1 LKSKMN
7 NDECFLKPFLK
18 PISLKLK
25 TQSAFTRKENGKKR
39 DNSVENKKLATIK
52 KSRFSDGPDIK
63 ESVLYELPAEENTYE
78 KKVERAKAQ
87 AQRIVERLRKEGKL
101 KVPLPSLQSP
111 GSSLLNQVYVLRQKE
126 TSGIYIAKIDIN
138 NLPLDLRT
146 VLTSLDTTNKVEKQ
160 FVAKISIKGSYI
172 ENFELKKLNPFRN
185 QLHLEIKATNKDSV
199 DGASEYIKSFVQNY
213 GTKKV
218 VVPTA
223 QPAQVSPIIPHI
235 NCFSQPSLPTGN
247 YFQDKVFINIEPV
260 TGFNIKQ
267 EIQGVNF
274 SNFKYLSSNGSKVFL
289 RGHGSGFIEPTSGRE
304 AFEAMHVYIS
314 HPTQLVVNQTKQLVQ
329 DLLASVKQK
338 ALSFSESL
346 NFCGTNTNKYVPLD
360 VKVHV
365 QKVPAPV
372 PTPSTGNV
380 HSDQILNKPKRK
392 FSEKATSSYTNVV
405 GYTHT
410 NITKKKVFSE
420 TKDLTASSSKRKKFT
435 EVLPIKE
442 DEFSKKII
450 SNRQPFW
457 MTNFED

>member
-1 LKSKMN
+1 MN
-7 NDECFLKPFLK
+7 KDECFLKPFLK

-25 TQSAFTRKENGKKR
+25 TQSVFTRKENGKRK
-39 DNSVENKKLATIK
+39 DSSVENKKFTTLK
-52 KSRFSDGPDIK
+52 KSRFSDGPVTS
-63 ESVLYELPAEENTYE
+63 ESVHYELPSEENTYE
-78 KKVERAKAQ
+78 KKIERAKAH

-111 GSSLLNQVYVLRQKE
+111 GSSLLNQIYVFRQKE

-138 NLPLDLRT
+138 NLPLDLRNT
-146 VLTSLDTTNKVEKQ
+146 LTSTDTINKIEKQ
-160 FVAKISIKGSYI
+160 FVAKISSKGSYT

-185 QLHLEIKATNKDSV
+185 QLHLEIQATNKNSV
-199 DGASEYIKSFVQNY
+199 DGATEYIKNFIENY
-213 GTKKV
+213 VTKKV

-223 QPAQVSPIIPHI
+223 QPAQVTPIIPQL

-260 TGFNIKQ
+260 TGFDIKQ

-338 ALSFSESL
+338 ALNFSESL

-360 VKVHV
+360 VKAYV

-372 PTPSTGNV
+372 PSISTGSC
-380 HSDQILNKPKRK
+380 HSDQVINKPKRK
-392 FSEKATSSYTNVV
+392 FSEKATSSYTNVL

-410 NITKKKVFSE
+410 NVKKKKVFSE
-420 TKDLTASSSKRKKFT
+420 TKDLNASSSKRKKFT
-435 EVLPIKE
+435 EELPVKE
-442 DEFSKKII
+442 DEFSKKVI
-450 SNRQPFW
+450 NNKQPFW